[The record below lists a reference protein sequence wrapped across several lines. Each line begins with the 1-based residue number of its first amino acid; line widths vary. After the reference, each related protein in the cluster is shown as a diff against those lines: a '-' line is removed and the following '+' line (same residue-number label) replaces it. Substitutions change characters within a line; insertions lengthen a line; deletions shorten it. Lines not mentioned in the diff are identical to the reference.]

1 MGSRMLLR
9 LIGPPVIFMLTR
21 GTVVADTFP
30 IVSIKGQACPLPAGM
45 AWMMLLPSSRLMS
58 FLVYQPFGNDYRPE
72 QLL

>member
-9 LIGPPVIFMLTR
+9 FIGPVIFMLTR

-45 AWMMLLPSSRLMS
+45 AWMMLLPLSRLMS
-58 FLVYQPFGNDYRPE
+58 LLVYQPFRNNHGSE
-72 QLL
+72 KLL